1 LTFYA
6 IIFAW
11 IIKIII
17 SIPPPV
23 NNLDTYKN
31 KLQGVNA
38 LTICILI
45 IATILTVLLV
55 VWNIGY
61 INTANESKDALKLL
75 LTGTFLDAA
84 VLESIKKVDELITR
98 YTLTILFVILLY
110 AITIFL
116 SIKILKR
123 N

>member
-1 LTFYA
+1 
-6 IIFAW
+6 
-11 IIKIII
+11 
-17 SIPPPV
+17 
-23 NNLDTYKN
+23 
-31 KLQGVNA
+31 
-38 LTICILI
+38 
-45 IATILTVLLV
+45 

>member
-1 LTFYA
+1 MTFYA